1 MKKIF
6 VLIVCLTLLQG
17 KIMATE
23 GDPVEPIP
31 LGVSLTDVDNA
42 PINVG
47 KGKAPIRIPR
57 IYKDG
62 YRLILG
68 FHPEY
73 IINIIQNGEV
83 LYTSII
89 PEEQTDY
96 DIFGDQISI
105 LNTREP
111 EEPID
116 PGTDTSEPEEQ
127 DETEPNDSDHD
138 GSSEEEPSSND
149 SDPQEPGSSDKDNK
163 DPKENK
169 PKTST
174 LDHKYTEATRKKN
187 PLTGDRSN
195 TGGYLF
201 LLFLALV
208 CLVLTFIKKKR

>member
-31 LGVSLTDVDNA
+31 LGVSLIDVDNA

-89 PEEQTDY
+89 PEEQTDFELPSY
-96 DIFGDQISI
+96 INGECVVQFISG
-105 LNTREP
+105 R
-111 EEPID
+111 
-116 PGTDTSEPEEQ
+116 
-127 DETEPNDSDHD
+127 
-138 GSSEEEPSSND
+138 
-149 SDPQEPGSSDKDNK
+149 
-163 DPKENK
+163 
-169 PKTST
+169 
-174 LDHKYTEATRKKN
+174 
-187 PLTGDRSN
+187 
-195 TGGYLF
+195 F
-201 LLFLALV
+201 
-208 CLVLTFIKKKR
+208 CFIGCISL